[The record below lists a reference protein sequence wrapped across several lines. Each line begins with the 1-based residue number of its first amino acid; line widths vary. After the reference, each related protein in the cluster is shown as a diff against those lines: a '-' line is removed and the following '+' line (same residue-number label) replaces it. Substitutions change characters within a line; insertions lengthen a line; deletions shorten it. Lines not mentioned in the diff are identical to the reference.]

1 MLTTISTYIVPA
13 FLLLTIIV
21 ALTEKLDVFTLFIEG
36 VNEGLKTVIKI
47 FPSILAITIAINLLT
62 ETHVLEIL
70 LKPLTHV
77 ITLFKVPQA
86 IIPLI
91 ILRPISGSAS
101 VTMVLDIFAKFGP
114 DSTEGLISSIIMA
127 SSETTFYILAIF
139 FGSVKIK
146 KHSKVTIAA
155 IIADITSVAL
165 AIIWSVKILQ

>member
-1 MLTTISTYIVPA
+1 MLTTISTYIVPI

-21 ALTEKLDVFTLFIEG
+21 ALIEKLDVFALFVDG
-36 VNEGLKTVIKI
+36 VNDGLKTIIKI

-62 ETHVLEIL
+62 ETHVLETL

-77 ITLFKVPQA
+77 IAILKVPQA
-86 IIPLI
+86 VIPLI

-101 VTMVLDIFAKFGP
+101 VAMVLDIFTKFGP

-146 KHSKVTIAA
+146 KHSKVTLAA
-155 IIADITSVAL
+155 IVADITAVTL
-165 AIIWSVKILQ
+165 AIIWAVKIL